1 MKKVT
6 AQIDPVWRNKQ
17 PESHQILLGRGAVT
31 NFCNI
36 YLGSSLSTWL
46 QQWPAEVTPVVRC
59 LCSKVFFTLSDFL
72 PHPLCWK
79 LQRHTTKWNAPSHWA
94 NLWISAVWTLLETFV
109 IMSEQ
114 DSTTY
119 RANIMSFSHIL
130 MQNFV
135 PIILNVF
142 EVEPTTRDQFKKLP
156 DSGRYSY
163 SWINETVYVNQMF
176 AACSLTALQSG
187 GEDRRRQKCILLTV
201 VSYSREQVSLC
212 MTIKQGC
219 VYL

>member
-59 LCSKVFFTLSDFL
+59 LCSKVFFTFSDFL
-72 PHPLCWK
+72 PHPLCRK

-114 DSTTY
+114 DSTTD

-135 PIILNVF
+135 PIILNVC

-156 DSGRYSY
+156 DSGPLQLFMNQWNCVCKSNVCCLFID
-163 SWINETVYVNQMF
+163 SSTV
-176 AACSLTALQSG
+176 G
-187 GEDRRRQKCILLTV
+187 WRRQKETEV
-201 VSYSREQVSLC
+201 HF
-212 MTIKQGC
+212 TDGC
-219 VYL
+219 VVLQRAGVVMHDN